1 MCPLSC
7 ALLHFTPLYFSNVS
21 LPFHSSKYLWVKWV
35 SITKG
40 KWADYPSLFLLYC
53 HFEKYSPPM
62 CHRNPQCPIE
72 ISRSH
77 LMEIH
82 YPLAGREATL
92 KQSHNTCI
100 LFTVMCLRLSWRSWR
115 DSSMIKHWLLFQRT
129 WVQFPEHT
137 WSQLSVIPILRDPVP
152 SSDFHMHLVCTWWA
166 AIHTRKTFT
175 LNKNIPF
182 KIFKRLSWK

>member
-129 WVQFPEHT
+129 WVQFP
-137 WSQLSVIPILRDPVP
+137 IPTSWLTSICKP
-152 SSDFHMHLVCTWWA
+152 SSRGSDTMHAHRAHTYMHMHVHMQN
-166 AIHTRKTFT
+166 IH
-175 LNKNIPF
+175 IY
-182 KIFKRLSWK
+182 KIK